1 MCILRTYLWYS
12 STLKV
17 GVLVVGVGG
26 ELSLLTPWFKEV
38 SCTLSRFPCIALLW
52 FANFSLF
59 IGVPRITRSYDE
71 ARSNYYF
78 IFIFNPF
85 WRELLEDRQY
95 SKIIFY
101 IDIWINTNINILKQ
115 RDKKEYIFCNKYI
128 SSNTIF
134 LHINYIFNI

>member
-1 MCILRTYLWYS
+1 MCCIKLHYVLRNWIKIGLLSWHKKKCKYMCILHTYLWYS

-71 ARSNYYF
+71 ARSNYF
-78 IFIFNPF
+78 SIFIFNPF
-85 WRELLEDRQY
+85 LKRITRRSPILEDNFLYQY
-95 SKIIFY
+95 M
-101 IDIWINTNINILKQ
+101 
-115 RDKKEYIFCNKYI
+115 DKYKY
-128 SSNTIF
+128 
-134 LHINYIFNI
+134 